1 MKFQKLLFLLLL
13 ALLPGVLY
21 AEEFTSGSYKVKDP
35 VLNPGEYL
43 TSSTYTL
50 WSSIGEVAIGTSSAT
65 SYGINAGFLFFPLA
79 TAPSLSATAGAS
91 SVSLSWTASSGFL
104 GWTVSSYTTGYSTA
118 SGGPYTYTNV
128 GNVLL
133 ATQSGLTNGT
143 LYYFVVV
150 SNDFFGNALAT
161 SSEAFATPTGSGS
174 GSGGSGG
181 GGGGIVYV
189 PPLNEEVK
197 ECKEIADLNCDGYV
211 DIIDFSIMIYW
222 FDKTPVPKRVDLK
235 PDRKI
240 DIHDFS
246 VMAYY
251 WRERTR
257 IE

>member
-1 MKFQKLLFLLLL
+1 MFYRCLFVTILFFVPLL
-13 ALLPGVLY
+13 AS
-21 AEEFTSGSYKVKDP
+21 AEEFTSGSYRVKDP
-35 VLNPGEYL
+35 VFNSGEYL
-43 TSSTYTL
+43 TSSTFRL

-91 SVSLSWTASSGFL
+91 SASLSWTASSGFL
-104 GWTVSSYTTGYSTA
+104 GWTVSSYTTGYATV

-128 GNVLL
+128 GSTLS
-133 ATQSGLTNGT
+133 ATQGGLTNGT

-161 SSEAFATPTGSGS
+161 SSEVFATPTGSGS
-174 GSGGSGG
+174 GGSGGSGG
-181 GGGGIVYV
+181 GGGIIYI
-189 PPLNEEVK
+189 PSLNEEVK

-211 DIIDFSIMIYW
+211 DIVDFSIMIYW

-235 PDRKI
+235 PDNKI

-251 WRERTR
+251 WHERNSFQ
-257 IE
+257 